1 MSFLVY
7 IGRNFKQLPFSRRA
21 KTMSAHFV
29 PADRA
34 QQYLFPPSIQ
44 DWLPESH
51 LARFIV
57 DIVSQLDLRELSATY
72 AGKGVKAYHPSML
85 VALLFYGYATGVFSS
100 RKLEQATYDSIAFR
114 YITANSHPDHD
125 TIAAFRKRFL
135 DHLKPLFVQILEI
148 ASALGVFKLGKVS
161 LDGTKIKANASKH
174 RALSWDYAT
183 KLQQQLQEEVD
194 ELLRLAE
201 TADADITPDGMNI
214 PEELTRRQERLAA
227 IAGAKQEIELR
238 AAKRYEQEQEAH
250 AQKMAARQKKAEQ
263 TGRKPGGREPQPPE
277 TGPRKN
283 DQVNLTD
290 EESRI
295 MPSADKGFVQ
305 AYNAQAGVDV
315 DTMLIV
321 ESHVSQA
328 PNDKQEIVPTLEALK
343 DLPEDLGKVEALL
356 ADAGYASESNLVA
369 CTTAKIEAFIS
380 PGRESHNQ
388 PLAERFSEPAPLAND
403 ATPLEEMRHKLKTVA
418 GRAIYAKRKC
428 TVEPVFGI
436 IKQALGFRQFLLRGL
451 EAVTGEWTLVS
462 IAWNLKRIF
471 ALK

>member
-1 MSFLVY
+1 MS
-7 IGRNFKQLPFSRRA
+7 S
-21 KTMSAHFV
+21 HFV

-57 DIVSQLDLRELSATY
+57 DIVSQLDLREPSATY

-85 VALLFYGYATGVFSS
+85 VALMFYGYATGVFSS

-135 DHLKPLFVQILEI
+135 EYLKPLFVQILEI
-148 ASALGVFKLGKVS
+148 ASTLGVLKLGKVS

-174 RALSWDYAT
+174 RALSWDYAI
-183 KLQQQLQEEVD
+183 KLQEQLQAEVD

-201 TADADITPDGMNI
+201 TADADNIPDGMNI
-214 PEELTRRQERLAA
+214 PEELARRQDRLSA
-227 IAGAKQEIELR
+227 IAEAKQEIERR
-238 AAKRYEQEQEAH
+238 AAKRYEQEQEAY
-250 AQKMAARQKKAEQ
+250 AQKMAARQAKAER
-263 TGRKPGGREPQPPE
+263 TGRKPRGREPQPPAP
-277 TGPRKN
+277 GPRKN

-328 PNDKQEIVPTLEALK
+328 PNDKQELLPALEALNG
-343 DLPEDLGKVEALL
+343 LPEALGKVEALL
-356 ADAGYASESNLVA
+356 ADAGYASESNLAA
-369 CTTAKIEAFIS
+369 CTKAKIEAFIS
-380 PGRESHNQ
+380 PGRESHNL
-388 PLAERFSEPAPLAND
+388 PLAERLSEPAALANE
-403 ATPLEEMRHKLKTVA
+403 ATTLEKMHHKLKSA
-418 GRAIYAKRKC
+418 RGRTIYAKRKC

-451 EAVTGEWTLVS
+451 DAVAGEWTLVS
-462 IAWNLKRIF
+462 MAWNLKRMF
-471 ALK
+471 ALKC

>member
-1 MSFLVY
+1 MS
-7 IGRNFKQLPFSRRA
+7 S
-21 KTMSAHFV
+21 HFV

-57 DIVSQLDLRELSATY
+57 DIVSQLDLLELSATY

-125 TIAAFRKRFL
+125 TIASFRKRFL
-135 DHLKPLFVQILEI
+135 EHLKPLFVQILEI
-148 ASALGVFKLGKVS
+148 ASTLGVLKLGKVS

-183 KLQQQLQEEVD
+183 KLQQHLQAEVD

-201 TADADITPDGMNI
+201 TADADSIPDGMNI
-214 PEELTRRQERLAA
+214 PEELTRRQDRLAA
-227 IAGAKQEIELR
+227 IAVAKQEIERR
-238 AAKRYEQEQEAH
+238 AAKRYEQEQELH
-250 AQKMAARQKKAEQ
+250 AQKMAARQAKAEQ
-263 TGRKPGGREPQPPE
+263 TGRKPRGREPQPPE
-277 TGPRKN
+277 PGPRKN

-315 DTMLIV
+315 DT
-321 ESHVSQA
+321 H
-328 PNDKQEIVPTLEALK
+328 
-343 DLPEDLGKVEALL
+343 
-356 ADAGYASESNLVA
+356 ADCRVTRQS
-369 CTTAKIEAFIS
+369 S
-380 PGRESHNQ
+380 P
-388 PLAERFSEPAPLAND
+388 
-403 ATPLEEMRHKLKTVA
+403 
-418 GRAIYAKRKC
+418 
-428 TVEPVFGI
+428 
-436 IKQALGFRQFLLRGL
+436 
-451 EAVTGEWTLVS
+451 
-462 IAWNLKRIF
+462 
-471 ALK
+471 

>member
-1 MSFLVY
+1 MS
-7 IGRNFKQLPFSRRA
+7 S
-21 KTMSAHFV
+21 HFV

-57 DIVSQLDLRELSATY
+57 DIVSQLDLLELSATY

-125 TIAAFRKRFL
+125 TIASFRKRFL
-135 DHLKPLFVQILEI
+135 EHLKPLFMQILEI
-148 ASALGVFKLGKVS
+148 ASTLGVLKLGKVS

-174 RALSWDYAT
+174 RALSWDHAT
-183 KLQQQLQEEVD
+183 KLQQQLQAEVD

-201 TADADITPDGMNI
+201 TADADSIPDGMNI

-227 IAGAKQEIELR
+227 IAAAKQEIERR
-238 AAKRYEQEQEAH
+238 AAKRYEQEQELY
-250 AQKMAARQKKAEQ
+250 AQKIAARQAKAEH
-263 TGRKPGGREPQPPE
+263 TGRKPRGREPQPPE
-277 TGPRKN
+277 PGPRKN

-328 PNDKQEIVPTLEALK
+328 PNDKQELVPVLEALNA
-343 DLPEDLGKVEALL
+343 LPDALGQVEVLL
-356 ADAGYASESNLVA
+356 ADAGYASESNLAA
-369 CTTAKIEAFIS
+369 CNTAKIEAFIS

-388 PLAERFSEPAPLAND
+388 PLTERFSEPAPLAHD
-403 ATPLEEMRHKLKTVA
+403 AKPLEEMRHKLKTVE

-451 EAVTGEWTLVS
+451 EAVAGEWTLVS
-462 IAWNLKRIF
+462 MSWNLKRIF
-471 ALK
+471 ALQC

>member
-1 MSFLVY
+1 MS
-7 IGRNFKQLPFSRRA
+7 S
-21 KTMSAHFV
+21 HFV

-57 DIVSQLDLRELSATY
+57 DIVSQLDLRELSSTY
-72 AGKGVKAYHPSML
+72 AGNGVKAYHPSMM

-114 YITANSHPDHD
+114 FITANNHPDHD

-135 DHLKPLFVQILEI
+135 EYLKPLFVQILEI
-148 ASALGVFKLGKVS
+148 AGTVGVLKLGKVS

-183 KLQQQLQEEVD
+183 KLQKQLLAEVD
-194 ELLRLAE
+194 ELLHLAE
-201 TADADITPDGMNI
+201 TADANSIPDGMNI
-214 PEELTRRQERLAA
+214 PEELTRRQDRLAA
-227 IAGAKQEIELR
+227 IAEAKQEIERR
-238 AAKRYEQEQEAH
+238 AAKRYEQEQEAY
-250 AQKMAARQKKAEQ
+250 AQKVAARQAKAEQ
-263 TGRKPGGREPQPPE
+263 TGHKPRGREPRPPE
-277 TGPRKN
+277 PGPRKN

-295 MPSADKGFVQ
+295 MPSSDKGFVQ
-305 AYNAQAGVDV
+305 AYNAQASVDV

-328 PNDKQEIVPTLEALK
+328 PNDKQELVPALEALQ
-343 DLPEDLGKVEALL
+343 DLPETLGKVDVLL
-356 ADAGYASESNLVA
+356 ADAGYSSEGNLAA
-369 CTTAKIEAFIS
+369 CTTAMIEAFIP
-380 PGRESHNQ
+380 PGRESHNL
-388 PLAERFSEPAPLAND
+388 PLAERFSEPAALAD
-403 ATPLEEMRHKLKTVA
+403 EATPHEEMRHKLKSA
-418 GRAIYAKRKC
+418 QGRSIYAKRKS

-436 IKQALGFRQFLLRGL
+436 IKQAMGFRQFLLRGL
-451 EAVTGEWTLVS
+451 DTVAAEWTLVS
-462 IAWNLKRIF
+462 MAWNLKRIF
-471 ALK
+471 ALKC